1 MKKVIFAILMFMT
14 CIPNGH
20 VAPDITAVIDSYGP
34 FLSLHLDT
42 LANQNPDSSSIDSL
56 RHVNDSLQAIYYNTG
71 FDTAFVE
78 YQGRDSLKFY
88 FYVQMGGQAKHFN
101 IIATSLD
108 SSTIEMG
115 LTYQDNVIDPYCKCK
130 FEVSLYSVKDNLLNV
145 KFLRFNKEFFIGVKI
160 PVGNMV
166 GEDVIVPLIIQ

>member
-1 MKKVIFAILMFMT
+1 MA
-14 CIPNGH
+14 CIPTKP

-42 LANQNPDSSSIDSL
+42 LASQYPDTSSMDSL
-56 RHVNDSLQAIYYNTG
+56 RLVNDSLLAIYYNTE

-78 YQGRDSLKFY
+78 YQSRDSLIFY

-101 IIATSLD
+101 LNATSFD

-115 LTYQDNVIDPYCKCK
+115 LSYQDNVIDPYCKCK
-130 FEVSLYSVKDNLLNV
+130 FEVSLYSFKDNLLNV

-160 PVGNMV
+160 PVGNKV